1 MEKFKFIALSK
12 KLIETKIL
20 IDNLVREEKRLKKKL
35 EPYVSPGHSLNFT
48 KGEIYCMESKGTKSF
63 RRKEVL
69 QFIEEQLGKEVARRV
84 DLNCTRKSRAVQ
96 IMCVKLKETN
106 H

>member
-1 MEKFKFIALSK
+1 M
-12 KLIETKIL
+12 
-20 IDNLVREEKRLKKKL
+20 REEKILKKKL
-35 EPYVSPGHSLNFT
+35 EPYVSLGNSLVFP
-48 KGEIYCMESKGTKSF
+48 KGEIYCIESKGAKSF

-84 DLNCTRKSRAVQ
+84 DLNCTRKSRAVR